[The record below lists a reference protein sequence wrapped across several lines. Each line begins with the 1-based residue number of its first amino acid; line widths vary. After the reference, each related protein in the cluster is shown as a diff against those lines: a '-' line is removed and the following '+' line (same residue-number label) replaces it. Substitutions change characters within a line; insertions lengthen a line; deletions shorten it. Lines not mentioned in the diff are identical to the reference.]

1 MALNFPRIIKEVGRG
16 THGSRE
22 LSGADAETLFGAML
36 EGKVPELE
44 LGALLIAYRIKGE
57 SAAELQGFMG
67 ALAAHTLALE
77 APPGVLPVLLPSYNG
92 ARKLPNLT
100 PLLAMLLAREGVP
113 VLVHG
118 PSQAHGRVT
127 SAALFA
133 ELGIPICENGD
144 AIAKSLAADR
154 LVYAPV
160 SALSPGLDRL
170 LAMRARLGVRSSAHT
185 LAKLI
190 DPFSGKA
197 LRVVPVTHPDYL
209 KRMREF
215 LSAAGTPAMLLRGS
229 EGEPVAGPRRALA
242 MECYHDGASV
252 SLASA
257 EFSPE
262 AALPASIEAG
272 ETVRWIRAALAGE
285 VPIPQTLLRQCAW
298 TAAAARGE
306 WSALDSQDGSRKST
320 TLA

>member
-1 MALNFPRIIKEVGRG
+1 MALNIPGIIKEVGRG
-16 THGSRE
+16 AHGSRD
-22 LSGADAETLFGAML
+22 LSGADAEALFAAML
-36 EGKVPELE
+36 EGRVPDME

-57 SAAELQGFMG
+57 SPAELQGFMR
-67 ALAAHTLALE
+67 ALAAHTLKLDV
-77 APPGVLPVLLPSYNG
+77 PGGALPVLLPSYNG

-127 SAALFA
+127 SAVLFA
-133 ELGIPICENGD
+133 ELGFPVCENGD
-144 AIAKSLAADR
+144 AIAKSLAGDR

-190 DPFSGKA
+190 DPFPGKA

-229 EGEPVAGPRRALA
+229 EGEPVAGPRRTLA
-242 MECYHDGASV
+242 MECYHGGKSI
-252 SLASA
+252 SLSSA
-257 EFSPE
+257 EFSPD

-272 ETVRWIRAALAGE
+272 ETARWIRSALAGE
-285 VPIPQTLLRQCAW
+285 VPIPQSLLHQCKW
-298 TAAAARGE
+298 IAAAARGE
-306 WSALDSQDGSRKST
+306 WSALDSLDSSRKST
-320 TLA
+320 ALA